1 MNMKKLFT
9 LMMVAMTV
17 LVARATDYTVPIVVT
32 VNGEVHSQEGTITIT
47 QEDGLYSLSLNN
59 FILMNGE
66 NPMGVGNI
74 ALTGIEPMTIGSAV
88 LLDVNREVI
97 ISEGDD
103 PSIHMWMGPL
113 LPSIPIE
120 LRAVLEGDCL
130 NAVIDI
136 DMSLLLQQIIR
147 VTIGTGM
154 QFVNQGFEE
163 WHTSAEGY
171 VEPNGWH
178 SFESASGDPNLVA
191 FSGHHI
197 EKSDK
202 GRNESSCARIYATD
216 MWLAIANGTMTTGRL
231 NAGDMSASS
240 TKNNAYLDMSKT
252 DTDGNGDPF
261 HMPLNARPDSLVVWL
276 QFHQG
281 KTVADHPYATVSA
294 AITDGT
300 YYQDPQDKEYSN
312 VVATAANRTIAVTGD
327 EWQRFSMP
335 FEYKENS
342 LDLKAI
348 LVTISTN
355 ADAGKGSDKDEV
367 LVDDIELVY
376 NGQLQSLNVPGFTPD
391 VLSYEVQEAMAL
403 DEIVAEPQGRGA
415 YVVKSFGESEDGKV
429 QAEIKVIS
437 ADLSTVTVYTVK
449 FMNTSV
455 GITSIDS
462 ATATPTVYSLSGQ
475 QLRSSRP
482 GQIVIQRHPD
492 GRYVKVTSK

>member
-9 LMMVAMTV
+9 LMMVAMTA
-17 LVARATDYTVPIVVT
+17 LVARATDYTVPIIVT

-66 NPMGVGNI
+66 DPMGVGNI
-74 ALTGIEPMTIGSAV
+74 ALTGIEPMTIGSTV
-88 LLDVNREVI
+88 LLDVNREVLI
-97 ISEGDD
+97 TEGDD
-103 PSIHMWMGPL
+103 PSIPLWMGPF
-113 LPSIPIE
+113 LPPIPIE

-154 QFVNQGFEE
+154 QFVNPGFEE

-171 VEPNGWH
+171 EEPNGWH
-178 SFESASGDPNLVA
+178 SFESASGNPGFVA
-191 FSGHHI
+191 LSGHHI

-231 NAGDMSASS
+231 NAGSMTAAD
-240 TKNNAYLDMSKT
+240 TQNNAYIDMSKT
-252 DTDGNGDPF
+252 DVDGNGDPF
-261 HMPLNARPDSLVVWL
+261 YMPLNTRPDSLVVWL

-281 KTVADHPYATVSA
+281 KAVADHPYATVSA

-312 VVATAANRTIAVTGD
+312 IVATAANRTITVTGD

-335 FEYKENS
+335 FEYKDNS
-342 LDLKAI
+342 LNPKAL

-376 NGQLQSLNVPGFTPD
+376 NGQLQSLNVPGFKPD
-391 VLSYEVQEAMAL
+391 VLNYEVQQAMSL

-415 YVVKSFGESEDGKV
+415 YVVKSLGESGDGKV

-437 ADLSTVTVYTVK
+437 ADLSAVTVYTIK
-449 FMNTSV
+449 FMNSSV
-455 GITSIDS
+455 GITSVENT
-462 ATATPTVYSLSGQ
+462 TAAPQYYTLGGQ
-475 QLRSSRP
+475 QLHSPRA
-482 GQIVIQRHPD
+482 GQVLIVRQAD
-492 GRYVKVTSK
+492 GRYLKVKK